1 MPVEVTSSVQE
12 TQQQDEEEGSEVQ
25 QTSKPMVGIIYPP
38 PEVRNIV
45 DKTASFVARNGPEFE
60 SRIRQNEISNAKFNF
75 LNHGDPYHA
84 YYQHKVK
91 EFQEGKPSEQT
102 GIITKIAP
110 ILSKTVQQVVEPAV
124 PKESPPEWEF
134 IADPPSISA
143 FELDIVKLTAQF
155 VARNGRQF
163 LTTLMNKEQ
172 RNYLFDFL
180 RPQHS
185 MFNYFT
191 KLVEQY
197 TKVLIPP
204 KDVLAKLRKEGE
216 NPKSVMEQVK
226 HRVEWARV
234 KNLRNSFLKFSS
246 FYFPVAYA
254 QIDWHDFVVVETV
267 DFQPDEPGHFPPPV
281 KPSEVGARVIA
292 EERYEQ
298 FGETLH
304 EEDDVVMDV
313 ESEEEEEEQ
322 EDGEKEE
329 SRQHKVAEKPK
340 EKIQPADQNT
350 EVQDMDEGD
359 SDMEESSDEE
369 EPPIPIPPP
378 MIPPMPPAPM
388 PALPRETTPMPPPL
402 PPQPEEVE
410 IRKDYNP
417 KAPKQVDI
425 SEESW
430 LVSPLT
436 REKIPADKLAQHMK
450 IGMLDPRWIE
460 QRDRQMQEK
469 TDKHD
474 VFAQGDAMKDHLT
487 KLAERRTDIFG
498 VGDVETGIGKKLG
511 EEEDDKQNKDKVI
524 WDGHSASMEATT
536 RKAQANITVGDQIAA
551 NQKAEGFLPD
561 AEKEKIGPAKP
572 FQKYPVQNI
581 PRSMHMPKPVPA
593 PLPAPPKPPMMGGP
607 RPPMQ
612 PMGSGAPLLNQPP
625 LMQVAPPRPVMAMPV
640 RPRTTLLPSSGPQG
654 FMQGRPVGMPQ
665 PPMGMQMVRQPGPP
679 PPQARMM
686 QDEPPA
692 KKQKTEES
700 LIPED
705 QFLATNPGQ
714 VTFRVQ
720 LPNVPDKPEW
730 KLAGQIVTMTL
741 PLTDSVSVIKAK
753 LMDDLNMPVGKQKLQ
768 YEGLF
773 IKDSNSL
780 AYYNMSAGSI
790 VQLQV
795 KERGGR
801 KR

>member
-1 MPVEVTSSVQE
+1 MPVEVVSSVNQE
-12 TQQQDEEEGSEVQ
+12 TNQDDEEGSEVQ
-25 QTSKPMVGIIYPP
+25 SSKPMVGIIYPP

-75 LNHGDPYHA
+75 LNNGDPYHA

-91 EFQEGKPSEQT
+91 EFQEGKPAEQT

-110 ILSKTVQQVVEPAV
+110 ILSKTVQQVVEPTV
-124 PKESPPEWEF
+124 PKESPAEWEF
-134 IADPPSISA
+134 TADPPSISA

-204 KDVLAKLRKEGE
+204 KDVLIKLRKESE
-216 NPKSVMEQVK
+216 NPKNVMEQVK
-226 HRVEWARV
+226 HRVEWARYQERQR
-234 KNLRNSFLKFSS
+234 KKEEEEKERER
-246 FYFPVAYA
+246 VAYA

-298 FGETLH
+298 FGEALH

-313 ESEEEEEEQ
+313 ES
-322 EDGEKEE
+322 DGEDDGKD
-329 SRQHKVAEKPK
+329 SKRSK
-340 EKIQPADQNT
+340 EKSAQKDKQPQAPTDQNT
-350 EVQDMDEGD
+350 ELQDMDEGD
-359 SDMEESSDEE
+359 SDMEESSDDEDQL
-369 EPPIPIPPP
+369 PAPVPPP
-378 MIPPMPPAPM
+378 MMPPM
-388 PALPRETTPMPPPL
+388 PALPSENTPMPPPL

-417 KAPKQVDI
+417 KAPKQIDA
-425 SEESW
+425 SDETW

-436 REKIPADKLAQHMK
+436 GEKIPADKMAQHMK

-469 TDKHD
+469 TEKHD
-474 VFAQGDAMKDHLT
+474 VFAHGDAMKDHL
-487 KLAERRTDIFG
+487 KNLAERRTDIFG
-498 VGDVETGIGKKLG
+498 VGDVETQIGKKIG
-511 EEEDDKQNKDKVI
+511 EEEQDSANKDKVI

-536 RKAQANITVGDQIAA
+536 RKAHANITVGDQIAA

-572 FQKYPVQNI
+572 FQKTP
-581 PRSMHMPKPVPA
+581 MHTMTRPMGMLKH
-593 PLPAPPKPPMMGGP
+593 LPAPPKPPMMPAP

-612 PMGSGAPLLNQPP
+612 PMGSGTPLLNQPP
-625 LMQVAPPRPVMAMPV
+625 LMQVAPPRPVMAMQV
-640 RPRTTLLPSSGPQG
+640 RPRTTLLPSSGPQP
-654 FMQGRPVGMPQ
+654 FMPGRPVGMPPQ
-665 PPMGMQMVRQPGPP
+665 PMGMQMVRPP
-679 PPQARMM
+679 PPPRMM
-686 QDEPPA
+686 AQDEPPT
-692 KKQKTEES
+692 KKQKTEDA

-705 QFLATNPGQ
+705 QFLATNPSP
-714 VTFRVQ
+714 VTFRVL
-720 LPNVPDKPEW
+720 LPTVQDKPEW
-730 KLAGQIVTMTL
+730 KLHGQMMNMTL

-753 LMDDLNMPVGKQKLQ
+753 LMDELSMPVGKQKLQ
-768 YEGLF
+768 YEGMF

-780 AYYNMSAGSI
+780 AFYNLSAGSI
-790 VQLQV
+790 VHLQV